1 MRGVNKVIIVGTV
14 GRDPE
19 VKTFENGEIVTFS
32 LATNEVYKDKNG
44 NTVEKVEWHNIVIG
58 IPNMC
63 EIAKKYVK
71 KGDII
76 YVEGRMSSRQY
87 EKAEFPG
94 AKFTAYEV
102 KVNALTLISSK
113 QRNNE
118 NNQNTENSSNEST
131 SVQPDIPNETDDLPF

>member
-32 LATNEVYKDKNG
+32 LATNESYKDKNG
-44 NTVEKVEWHNIVIG
+44 NLVEKTEWHNISIG
-58 IPNMC
+58 IPNIC
-63 EIAKKYVK
+63 EVAKKYVK
-71 KGDII
+71 KGDIV
-76 YVEGRMSSRQY
+76 YVEGKISSRQY

-94 AKFTAYEV
+94 AKFTAHEI

-113 QRNNE
+113 QKSNDNNH
-118 NNQNTENSSNEST
+118 NTENTVIQAENS
-131 SVQPDIPNETDDLPF
+131 DDDLPF

>member
-32 LATNEVYKDKNG
+32 LATNESYKDKNG
-44 NTVEKVEWHNIVIG
+44 SLVEKTEWHNISIG
-58 IPNMC
+58 IPNIC
-63 EIAKKYVK
+63 EVAKKYVK
-71 KGDII
+71 KGDIV
-76 YVEGRMSSRQY
+76 YVEGKISSRQY

-94 AKFTAYEV
+94 AKFTAHEI

-113 QRNNE
+113 QKSNDNNH
-118 NNQNTENSSNEST
+118 NTENTVIQAENS
-131 SVQPDIPNETDDLPF
+131 DDDLPF

>member
-32 LATNEVYKDKNG
+32 LATNENYKDKNG
-44 NTVEKVEWHNIVIG
+44 NPVEKTEWHNIVIG
-58 IPNMC
+58 IPNIC

-71 KGDII
+71 KGDVI
-76 YVEGRMSSRQY
+76 YVEGKINSRQY

-94 AKFTAYEV
+94 AKFTAYEI
-102 KVNALTLISSK
+102 KVNALTMISSK
-113 QRNNE
+113 QRNTE
-118 NNQNTENSSNEST
+118 NTQDTNTEVIQAESSAE
-131 SVQPDIPNETDDLPF
+131 EDDLPF